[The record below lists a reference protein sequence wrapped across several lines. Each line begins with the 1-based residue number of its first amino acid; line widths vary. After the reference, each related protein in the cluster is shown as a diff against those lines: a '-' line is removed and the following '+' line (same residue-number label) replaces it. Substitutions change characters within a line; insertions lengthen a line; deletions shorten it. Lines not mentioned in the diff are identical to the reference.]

1 MFTNAV
7 ADQMN
12 EIFFRRK
19 QQILDIDLREG
30 VCGAAVLATGL
41 RNLECLGYMFRREDI
56 ERLRNSDEDTV
67 ASCLNSAA
75 RAVKTVLVND
85 PEYDGKLQYSPM
97 YPGFPKQVM
106 EASAAELF
114 INAMLHYMTDGRYM
128 PDSAMT
134 EHTSRKAGVFKPK
147 HLKMLTLGSLDDF
160 KEMFRL
166 LMNAA
171 SSISET
177 DEEDLR
183 FFFHN
188 LEDSADYIP
197 AKPAFKENSAI
208 LANLCIMERGISL
221 EQYAEKHAD
230 DFRNPTDV
238 LRLAAVLSGGD
249 ASLAENP
256 HFTHFARADRKA
268 LLRLLEGCTCLLE
281 NMARRRET
289 WLRLGEALHPGD
301 YPRFAKVNAAYTK
314 LRGGDIP
321 MAFAGQF
328 YTACADGDFAT
339 ALQLMSRRP
348 GEFARAIDMMLRRAS
363 DTTPILDAFEAVA
376 DKVATRVLL
385 QLREHFVHRSPENL
399 QPLPAS
405 MTPEERKAWRLAEL
419 KRKQEE
425 VEHAVELAV
434 RRHEEHIMELRARLE
449 ELQTR
454 QKELLTPEATAR
466 MEAEIAEAK
475 HSLSE
480 QITALKSELETARS
494 NLEKSEEIYKATEE
508 ANKLEC
514 SRLSKKAVL
523 KSTFDKR
530 RINAELAEMARHG
543 DDFSKTLVALAEY
556 LTTEAGLKCTDENCV
571 SCLKFDGA
579 YKPSQ
584 KCKSLLAYQL
594 WLDKEIASLISRI
607 QLLEYELLDV
617 DNDIRRKYDRESDN
631 IMERIQ
637 DAQNVLATQIA
648 RAQSIPEEARERMR
662 KRIAARE
669 NRRPED
675 GAPIRVFFPKG
686 SMAKSYVILDKLP
699 GIPRETS
706 RRMVEICDNA
716 LVKQYAKREPLGKV
730 WVSELFSQYLVP
742 FSQRSASK
750 ALRTVVRGS
759 RFPWAP
765 ETKVIRGFIWWKNSE
780 HGRTDIDLS
789 AMMLD
794 EDWKYVEHV
803 SFTNLRSPVTGSC
816 HSGDIVDAPHG
827 AAEYID
833 IDIAKAKAAGVRYVA
848 FNVYGFTWQPFCDL
862 PECSFGWME
871 REDAE
876 GGRIFEAA
884 TVRNKIDL
892 SCNSKIALPV
902 IFDLEEG
909 VAIWMDMALKEQL
922 SCIALENNAQGV
934 IAVCRAL
941 VEMHKPN
948 LYDLVQLH
956 IRARGERVDNKSE
969 ADVVFDLDDGI
980 TPYDVEKWMAEFI

>member
-12 EIFFRRK
+12 EIFFRRG
-19 QQILDIDLREG
+19 QQILDIELREG
-30 VCGAAVLATGL
+30 TCDAAVLATGL
-41 RNLECLGYMFRREDI
+41 RNLECLGYMFRKEDI
-56 ERLRNSDEDTV
+56 ERLRNSDNDSV
-67 ASCLNSAA
+67 ATCLVRAA
-75 RAVKTVLVND
+75 RIVKTVLTND

-114 INAMLHYMTDGRYM
+114 INAMLHYMSGGKYM

-134 EHTSRKAGVFKPK
+134 EHTSCKGGVFMPK
-147 HLKMLTLGSLDDF
+147 RLKQLQLGTLDDF

-171 SSISET
+171 TSISAT

-188 LEDSADYIP
+188 FEDSADYIP
-197 AKPAFKENSAI
+197 TKPAFKENSAI
-208 LANLCIMERGISL
+208 LANLCITERGISL
-221 EQYAEKHAD
+221 EQYAEKHAEE
-230 DFRNPTDV
+230 FRNPTDV
-238 LRLAAVLSGGD
+238 LRLAAVLSGCD

-268 LLRLLEGCTCLLE
+268 MLRLLEGCTCLLE

-301 YPRFAKVNAAYTK
+301 YPRFEKVNAAYMK

-321 MAFAGQF
+321 MTFVGQF
-328 YTACADGDFAT
+328 NTACADGDFAT

-385 QLREHFVHRSPENL
+385 QLREHFVHRSSDNL
-399 QPLPAS
+399 QPLDAS

-425 VEHAVELAV
+425 VEHTVELAI
-434 RRHEEHIMELRARLE
+434 RRHEEHIVELRAYLE
-449 ELQTR
+449 ELQAR
-454 QKELLTPEATAR
+454 QKELLTPEATAQ

-475 HSLSE
+475 RRLSE
-480 QITALKSELETARS
+480 QIATLKSELETAQS

-508 ANKLEC
+508 ENKLEC

-523 KSTFDKR
+523 ESTFDKR
-530 RINAELAEMARHG
+530 KINAELAEMARQG
-543 DDFSKTLVALAEY
+543 DDFSKTLIALAEY
-556 LTTEAGLKCTDENCV
+556 LTIGAGLKCTDENCV
-571 SCLKFDGA
+571 SSLKFDGA

-617 DNDIRRKYDRESDN
+617 DSDIRRKYNRESDS
-631 IMERIQ
+631 IMERILN
-637 DAQNVLATQIA
+637 AQNVLTGQIA
-648 RAQSIPEEARERMR
+648 RAQSIPEETRAAMR

-669 NRRPED
+669 KERPED

-686 SMAKSYVILDKLP
+686 SIAKSYVIMDKLP

-706 RRMVEICDNA
+706 CRMVEICENA
-716 LVKQYAKREPLGKV
+716 LVRQYARRERLGKV
-730 WVSELFSQYLVP
+730 WVSEQFSQYLVP

-759 RFPWAP
+759 RIPWA
-765 ETKVIRGFIWWKNSE
+765 
-780 HGRTDIDLS
+780 
-789 AMMLD
+789 
-794 EDWKYVEHV
+794 
-803 SFTNLRSPVTGSC
+803 
-816 HSGDIVDAPHG
+816 
-827 AAEYID
+827 
-833 IDIAKAKAAGVRYVA
+833 
-848 FNVYGFTWQPFCDL
+848 
-862 PECSFGWME
+862 
-871 REDAE
+871 
-876 GGRIFEAA
+876 
-884 TVRNKIDL
+884 
-892 SCNSKIALPV
+892 
-902 IFDLEEG
+902 
-909 VAIWMDMALKEQL
+909 
-922 SCIALENNAQGV
+922 
-934 IAVCRAL
+934 
-941 VEMHKPN
+941 
-948 LYDLVQLH
+948 
-956 IRARGERVDNKSE
+956 
-969 ADVVFDLDDGI
+969 
-980 TPYDVEKWMAEFI
+980 

>member
-7 ADQMN
+7 ASQMN

-30 VCGAAVLATGL
+30 FCGAAVLATGL
-41 RNLECLGYMFRREDI
+41 RNLECLGYMFRKEDI
-56 ERLRNSDEDTV
+56 ERLRNSAEESAAT
-67 ASCLNSAA
+67 CLDHAA
-75 RAVKTVLVND
+75 RAVKTVLTND

-114 INAMLHYMTDGRYM
+114 INAMLHYMTNGKYM

-147 HLKMLTLGSLDDF
+147 RLKMLMLGSMDDF

-171 SSISET
+171 TSISAT

-188 LEDSADYIP
+188 FEDAQDYIP
-197 AKPAFKENSAI
+197 AKPVFKENSAI
-208 LANLCIMERGISL
+208 LANLCITERGISL
-221 EQYAEKHAD
+221 EQYAERHAE

-256 HFTHFARADRKA
+256 RFGHFSRSDRKA
-268 LLRLLEGCTCLLE
+268 MLRLLEGCTCLLE
-281 NMARRRET
+281 NMARRREM

-301 YPRFAKVNAAYTK
+301 YPRFAKVNKAYAK

-321 MAFAGQF
+321 MTFAGQF
-328 YTACADGDFAT
+328 NTACEDGDFAT
-339 ALQLMSRRP
+339 AVRLMGQRP
-348 GEFARAIDMMLRRAS
+348 GEFARAIDMILRRAA
-363 DTTPILDAFEAVA
+363 DTAPILDAFEAVA

-385 QLREHFVHRSPENL
+385 QLREHFLHRHSENL
-399 QPLPAS
+399 QPLDAT

-434 RRHEEHIMELRARLE
+434 RRHEEHIAELRSHLE
-449 ELQTR
+449 ELQVQ
-454 QKELLTPEATAR
+454 QKALLTPEARAR
-466 MEAEIAEAK
+466 MEAEIVEAK
-475 HSLSE
+475 RRLSG
-480 QITALKSELETARS
+480 QIAALKSELETVRR
-494 NLEKSEEIYKATEE
+494 NLEESKEVYMAAEE

-523 KSTFDKR
+523 ESTFDKR
-530 RINAELAEMARHG
+530 KINAELAEMARRG

-571 SCLKFDGA
+571 SSLKFDNA
-579 YKPSQ
+579 YKPSP
-584 KCKSLLAYQL
+584 KCKSLLSYQL
-594 WLDKEIASLISRI
+594 WLDKEIASLACKI
-607 QLLEYELLDV
+607 QWLEYDLLDV
-617 DNDIRRKYDRESDN
+617 DDDIRRKYDRKNGN
-631 IMERIQ
+631 IMERIR
-637 DAQNVLATQIA
+637 DAQNVLEEQIA
-648 RAQSIPEEARERMR
+648 RSQSIPEEAREKMR

-669 NRRPED
+669 SGCPVD

-686 SMAKSYVILDKLP
+686 SIAKSYVIQDKLP
-699 GIPRETS
+699 GVPCETS
-706 RRMVEICDNA
+706 RRMVEICDSA
-716 LVKQYAKREPLGKV
+716 LVKQYAKRERLGKV

-750 ALRTVVRGS
+750 ALRTVARGS

-780 HGRTDIDLS
+780 QGRTDIDLS

-803 SFTNLRSPVTGSC
+803 SFTNLRSMRTGSC
-816 HSGDIVDAPHG
+816 HSGDIVDAPKG

-833 IDIAKAKAAGVRYVA
+833 IDIAMAKAAGVRYVV

-876 GGRIFEAA
+876 GGQIFEAA
-884 TVRNKIDL
+884 SVRNKIDL
-892 SCNSKIALPV
+892 SCCSKIALPV

-909 VAIWMDMALKEQL
+909 VAVWMDMALTERL
-922 SCIALENNAQGV
+922 GSVALENNSKGV

-956 IRARGERVDNKSE
+956 IRARGEQVDDKAE
-969 ADVVFDLDDGI
+969 ADVVFDVDDGI
-980 TPYDVEKWMAEFI
+980 TPYDVEKWMAEYI